1 MPSVCFYFQV
11 HQPFRIKHYSV
22 FDIGKDHFY
31 EDGEK
36 NKWIMDKV
44 SEKCYLPAN
53 KKMLEL
59 IKRHKGKFRISYS
72 LSGTVIEQMELFRPD
87 VLQSFVDL
95 SKTGC
100 VEFLSETYFHSLSF
114 LYNKEEFERQ
124 IKEHDQKIEHYFKQK
139 PTVFRNTE
147 LIYNNELAAF
157 IEKNGL

>member
-72 LSGTVIEQMELFRPD
+72 LSGTVIEQMMRSTAFGKSSAVYGQISKNVP
-87 VLQSFVDL
+87 FVRK
-95 SKTGC
+95 SG
-100 VEFLSETYFHSLSF
+100 
-114 LYNKEEFERQ
+114 
-124 IKEHDQKIEHYFKQK
+124 
-139 PTVFRNTE
+139 
-147 LIYNNELAAF
+147 
-157 IEKNGL
+157 